1 MTIWAAYLIPEKN
14 VIRLYRRTDDLTQ
27 VKNPNGNN
35 KRTIECELRKLH
47 RDDIFDAAT
56 KALEEAGF
64 STIDKWQRD
73 REPTF
78 DIWRARAVE
87 NSKDNP
93 TDTPIIVEDEPIV

>member
-1 MTIWAAYLIPEKN
+1 MTIWAAYLIPDKN
-14 VIRLYRRTDDLTQ
+14 VIRLYSRHNDLTQ

-35 KRTIECELRKLH
+35 KRTIECELKKLH
-47 RDDIFDAAT
+47 RDDIFDVAT

-73 REPTF
+73 REPSF

-87 NSKDNP
+87 TASASEDA
-93 TDTPIIVEDEPIV
+93 PIIVEDEPIV